1 MAMDVPRGKEVARR
15 KLIRRIVYIALLVA
29 AIPLI
34 TWGLSRLKPAAPSV
48 DRATVWI
55 DTVKRGPMV
64 RDVRG
69 LGTLVVEQYMWI
81 PAEFESRVDKINF
94 LPGAT
99 VHPNDVIM
107 VLSEPDMELAAA
119 DLQWQIKAAQANLE
133 NLRVTLESQQLAQK
147 ATTEQVKSDMEQA
160 QLQSDRDSQLTK
172 LGLKSDLDTKLS
184 VAKSEELKGRYAL
197 SKEQLDISDKSI
209 QAQMDA
215 QRVQIEKLE
224 AAYKLKKE
232 QVEQLTIR
240 SATDGTLTQLGT
252 TATPLEVGMRV
263 APGTIL
269 AKIAQ
274 PNKLKATL
282 KIPETQVKDV
292 AIGQAA
298 SIDTRNGIIPGHV
311 SRIDPAAVNGTV
323 DVDVARGRAAARS
336 AAGFERGWNH
346 HAGEVDRRGVRGPA
360 GGWAAGR
367 EDHAVQAGC
376 RQQRGAARSGFVGAQ
391 FGEQY
396 RSGGRAE
403 GRGSGD
409 LVGYVGA
416 GRVQPNSAQLNRD
429 RKGAWGRGS
438 WRLTKQL

>member
-15 KLIRRIVYIALLVA
+15 KLVRRIIYVLVLLA

-55 DTVKRGPMV
+55 DSVKRGPMV

-99 VHPNDVIM
+99 VHPNEVIM
-107 VLSEPDMELAAA
+107 VLSEPQMELDAA
-119 DLQWQIKAAQANLE
+119 DLEWQIKAAEANLE
-133 NLRVTLESQQLAQK
+133 NLRVTLETQQLAQK
-147 ATTEQVKSDMEQA
+147 ATTQQVKSDMEQA
-160 QLQSDRDSQLTK
+160 ELQSDRDSQLTK

-184 VAKSEELKGRYAL
+184 VAKWTELKGRYAL

-215 QRVQIEKLE
+215 QKVQIEKLQ

-232 QVEQLTIR
+232 QVDQLTIR
-240 SATDGTLTQLGT
+240 SSTNGTLTQLGT
-252 TATPLEVGMRV
+252 AAMPLEVGMRV

-292 AIGQAA
+292 AIGQVA

-323 DVDVARGRAAARS
+323 DVDVTLEGELPQGARPDLSVDGTITL
-336 AAGFERGWNH
+336 ERLSN
-346 HAGEVDRRGVRGPA
+346 VV
-360 GGWAAGR
+360 
-367 EDHAVQAGC
+367 
-376 RQQRGAARSGFVGAQ
+376 
-391 FGEQY
+391 
-396 RSGGRAE
+396 
-403 GRGSGD
+403 
-409 LVGYVGA
+409 YVGRPVVGQPGA
-416 GRVQPNSAQLNRD
+416 KITLFKLDGEGKEAQRVPVSLGRSSVNNIEVVDGLKVGDQVILSDMSSQDAYNRIRLN
-429 RKGAWGRGS
+429 
-438 WRLTKQL
+438 

>member
-15 KLIRRIVYIALLVA
+15 KLIRRIVYIVLLVA

-48 DRATVWI
+48 DAATVWR

-81 PAEFESRVDKINF
+81 PADSDGRVEKINF
-94 LPGAT
+94 LPGAAI
-99 VHPNDVIM
+99 HPNDVLM
-107 VLSEPDMELAAA
+107 VLHNPDMELAAA
-119 DLQWQIKAAQANLE
+119 DLEWQIKAAQANLE

-160 QLQSDRDSQLTK
+160 QLQADRDAQLTK

-184 VAKSEELKGRYAL
+184 VAKYQELKGRYAL

-215 QRVQIEKLE
+215 QKVDIEKLQ
-224 AAYKLKKE
+224 AAYTLKKQ
-232 QVEQLTIR
+232 QVDQLTIR
-240 SATDGTLTQLGT
+240 SSTDGTLTQLGT
-252 TATPLEVGMRV
+252 TAMPLEVGMRV
-263 APGTIL
+263 TPGTIL

-274 PNKLKATL
+274 PHKLKATL

-292 AIGQAA
+292 AIGQVA

-323 DVDVARGRAAARS
+323 DVDVSLDGPLPPGARPDLSVDGTITL
-336 AAGFERGWNH
+336 ERLSD
-346 HAGEVDRRGVRGPA
+346 VV
-360 GGWAAGR
+360 
-367 EDHAVQAGC
+367 
-376 RQQRGAARSGFVGAQ
+376 
-391 FGEQY
+391 
-396 RSGGRAE
+396 
-403 GRGSGD
+403 
-409 LVGYVGA
+409 YVGRPVVGQCGA
-416 GRVQPNSAQLNRD
+416 KISLFKVDPDGKEAQRVNVSLGRCSVNNIEVVDGLKVGDQVILSDMSAQDAYNRIRLN
-429 RKGAWGRGS
+429 
-438 WRLTKQL
+438 

>member
-15 KLIRRIVYIALLVA
+15 KLIRRIVYIVLLVA

-55 DTVKRGPMV
+55 DAVKRGPMV

-94 LPGAT
+94 LPGAA

-119 DLQWQIKAAQANLE
+119 DLQWQIKAAEANLE
-133 NLRVTLESQQLAQK
+133 NLRVQLETQQLAQK

-160 QLQSDRDSQLTK
+160 ELQQDRDSQLTK

-184 VAKSEELKGRYAL
+184 VAKWQELKGRYAL

-209 QAQMDA
+209 KAQVDA
-215 QRVQIEKLE
+215 QKVQIEKLE

-232 QVEQLTIR
+232 QVDQLTIR
-240 SATDGTLTQLGT
+240 SATAGTLTQLGT
-252 TATPLEVGMRV
+252 TTMPLEVGMRV

-323 DVDVARGRAAARS
+323 DVDVTLEGALPPGARPDLS
-336 AAGFERGWNH
+336 
-346 HAGEVDRRGVRGPA
+346 VDGTITLEKLTDV
-360 GGWAAGR
+360 
-367 EDHAVQAGC
+367 V
-376 RQQRGAARSGFVGAQ
+376 
-391 FGEQY
+391 
-396 RSGGRAE
+396 
-403 GRGSGD
+403 
-409 LVGYVGA
+409 YVGRPVVGQPGA
-416 GRVQPNSAQLNRD
+416 KITLFKLDGEGKEAQRVPVSLGRSSVNNIEVVEGLKVGDQVILSDMSAQDAYNRIRLN
-429 RKGAWGRGS
+429 
-438 WRLTKQL
+438 

>member
-15 KLIRRIVYIALLVA
+15 KLIRRIIYITLLVA

-81 PAEFESRVDKINF
+81 PADFDSRVEKINF
-94 LPGAT
+94 LPGAALLK
-99 VHPNDVIM
+99 NDTLM
-107 VLSEPDMELAAA
+107 VLSNPDMQLAAA
-119 DLQWQIKAAQANLE
+119 DLEWQVKAAQANLD
-133 NLRVTLESQQLAQK
+133 NLRVQLETQQLAQK

-160 QLQSDRDSQLTK
+160 KLQSDRDTELTK

-184 VAKSEELKGRYAL
+184 VAKYQELRGRYQL

-209 QAQMDA
+209 QAQIEA
-215 QRVQIEKLE
+215 QKVQIEKLE
-224 AAYKLKKE
+224 AAYQLKKQ
-232 QVEQLTIR
+232 QVDQLTIR
-240 SATDGTLTQLGT
+240 APADGTLTQLGAT
-252 TATPLEVGMRV
+252 STPLETGMRV

-269 AKIAQ
+269 AKMAQ

-282 KIPETQVKDV
+282 KISETQVKDV
-292 AIGQAA
+292 AIGQMA

-323 DVDVARGRAAARS
+323 DVDVTLDGPLPPGARPDLSVDGTITL
-336 AAGFERGWNH
+336 ERLS
-346 HAGEVDRRGVRGPA
+346 EVV
-360 GGWAAGR
+360 
-367 EDHAVQAGC
+367 
-376 RQQRGAARSGFVGAQ
+376 
-391 FGEQY
+391 
-396 RSGGRAE
+396 
-403 GRGSGD
+403 
-409 LVGYVGA
+409 YVGRPVVGQPGA
-416 GRVQPNSAQLNRD
+416 KISLFKLDADGKEAQRVPVTLGRDSVNNIEVVDGLKVGDQVILSDMSSQDAYNRIRLN
-429 RKGAWGRGS
+429 
-438 WRLTKQL
+438 

>member
-1 MAMDVPRGKEVARR
+1 MPMDVPRGKEVARR
-15 KLIRRIVYIALLVA
+15 KLIRRIIIIALLVA

-55 DTVKRGPMV
+55 DSVKRGPMV

-81 PAEFESRVDKINF
+81 PAEFDSRVEKINF

-99 VHPNDVIM
+99 LHNNDVLM
-107 VLSEPDMELAAA
+107 VLSNHDMELAAK
-119 DLQWQIKAAQANLE
+119 DLEWQIKAAQANLE
-133 NLRVTLESQQLAQK
+133 NLRVTLETQQLAQK

-160 QLQSDRDSQLTK
+160 ELQADRDSQLTK

-184 VAKSEELKGRYAL
+184 VAKYQELKGRYAL
-197 SKEQLDISDKSI
+197 SKQQLDISDKAI

-215 QRVQIEKLE
+215 QKVEIEKLQ
-224 AAYKLKKE
+224 AAYELKKQ

-240 SATDGTLTQLGT
+240 SAADGTLTQLGA

-274 PNKLKATL
+274 PKKLKATL

-323 DVDVARGRAAARS
+323 DVDVTLEGALPPGARPDLS
-336 AAGFERGWNH
+336 
-346 HAGEVDRRGVRGPA
+346 VDGTITLEKLTDV
-360 GGWAAGR
+360 
-367 EDHAVQAGC
+367 V
-376 RQQRGAARSGFVGAQ
+376 
-391 FGEQY
+391 
-396 RSGGRAE
+396 
-403 GRGSGD
+403 
-409 LVGYVGA
+409 YVGRPVVGQPGA
-416 GRVQPNSAQLNRD
+416 KITLFKLDGDGKEAQRVPVSLGRSSVNNIEVVDGLKVGDQVILSDMSSQTRITEFA
-429 RKGAWGRGS
+429 
-438 WRLTKQL
+438 

>member
-15 KLIRRIVYIALLVA
+15 KLIRRIVYIVLLVA

-48 DRATVWI
+48 DAATVWR

-81 PAEFESRVDKINF
+81 PADSDGRVEKINF
-94 LPGAT
+94 LPGAAI
-99 VHPNDVIM
+99 HPNDVLM
-107 VLSEPDMELAAA
+107 VLSNPDMDLAAA
-119 DLQWQIKAAQANLE
+119 DLEWQVKAAQANLE

-160 QLQSDRDSQLTK
+160 QLQADRDAQLTK

-184 VAKSEELKGRYAL
+184 VAKYQELKGRYAL

-215 QRVQIEKLE
+215 QKVDIEKLQ

-232 QVEQLTIR
+232 QVDQLIIR

-252 TATPLEVGMRV
+252 TAMPLEVGMRV
-263 APGTIL
+263 TPGTIL

-274 PNKLKATL
+274 PRKLKATL

-292 AIGQAA
+292 AIGQVA

-323 DVDVARGRAAARS
+323 DVDVSLDGPLPPGARPDLSVDGTITL
-336 AAGFERGWNH
+336 ERLSD
-346 HAGEVDRRGVRGPA
+346 VV
-360 GGWAAGR
+360 
-367 EDHAVQAGC
+367 
-376 RQQRGAARSGFVGAQ
+376 
-391 FGEQY
+391 
-396 RSGGRAE
+396 
-403 GRGSGD
+403 
-409 LVGYVGA
+409 YVGRPVVGQCGA
-416 GRVQPNSAQLNRD
+416 KISLFKVDPDGKEAQRVNVSLGRCSVNNIEVVDGLKVGDQVILSDMSAQDAYNRIRLN
-429 RKGAWGRGS
+429 
-438 WRLTKQL
+438 

>member
-15 KLIRRIVYIALLVA
+15 KLIRRIVIIALIVA
-29 AIPLI
+29 AVPLI

-55 DTVKRGPMV
+55 DSVKRGPMV

-99 VHPNDVIM
+99 VHQNEVIM
-107 VLSEPDMELAAA
+107 VLSEPQMELDAA
-119 DLQWQIKAAQANLE
+119 DLEWQIKAAEANLE
-133 NLRVTLESQQLAQK
+133 NLRVTLETQQLAQK
-147 ATTEQVKSDMEQA
+147 ATTQQVKSDMEQA
-160 QLQSDRDSQLTK
+160 ELQSDRDSQLTK

-184 VAKSEELKGRYAL
+184 VAKWTELKGRYAL

-215 QRVQIEKLE
+215 QKVQIEKLQ

-232 QVEQLTIR
+232 QVDQLTIR
-240 SATDGTLTQLGT
+240 SSTNGTLTQLGT
-252 TATPLEVGMRV
+252 TAMPLEVGMRV

-292 AIGQAA
+292 AIGQVA

-323 DVDVARGRAAARS
+323 DVDVTLEGELPQGARPDLSVDGTITL
-336 AAGFERGWNH
+336 ERLSN
-346 HAGEVDRRGVRGPA
+346 VV
-360 GGWAAGR
+360 
-367 EDHAVQAGC
+367 
-376 RQQRGAARSGFVGAQ
+376 
-391 FGEQY
+391 
-396 RSGGRAE
+396 
-403 GRGSGD
+403 
-409 LVGYVGA
+409 YVGRPVVGQPGA
-416 GRVQPNSAQLNRD
+416 KITLFKLDGEGKEAQRVPVSLGRSSVNNIEVVDGLKVGDQVILSDMSSQDAYNRIRLN
-429 RKGAWGRGS
+429 
-438 WRLTKQL
+438 